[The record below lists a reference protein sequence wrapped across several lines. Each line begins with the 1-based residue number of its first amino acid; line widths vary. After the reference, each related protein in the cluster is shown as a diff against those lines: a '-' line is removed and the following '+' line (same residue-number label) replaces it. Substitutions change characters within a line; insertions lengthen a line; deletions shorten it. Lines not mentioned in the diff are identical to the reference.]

1 MSCLI
6 SLMLTGVPR
15 LILLFIWLFTARV
28 QVAFDGF
35 IMPLLGFIFLPFTTL
50 AYVLFYDPVGG
61 MNAASWIFTG
71 FALLID
77 VGALTASAYANK
89 SRIPARGDV

>member
-1 MSCLI
+1 MGCIL
-6 SLMLTGVPR
+6 SLLLTAVPR
-15 LILLFIWLFTARV
+15 LIFLFIWLFTARV

-50 AYVLFYDPVGG
+50 AYVLFYNPVTG
-61 MNAASWIFTG
+61 MNTASWIFTG

-77 VGALTASAYANK
+77 IGALAASTYANK
-89 SRIPARGDV
+89 NRMTN